1 MKSFVNFL
9 HVVNKS
15 VPFFKLLLRGIP
27 LAALSPFVEN
37 TELPQ
42 CTLTPATGTPEGQL
56 IGINSFDLRSETV
69 EEPLGGLG
77 C

>member
-15 VPFFKLLLRGIP
+15 VPFWKLLLGIP
-27 LAALSPFVEN
+27 LAALSAFVEN
-37 TELPQ
+37 TELAQ

-69 EEPLGGLG
+69 EEPLGGLE